1 VLAVAGRQAERR
13 PIRLG
18 MRGDGLVEVEAGLAA
33 GDAVVAPAA
42 GFVAVGERVRARP
55 VPAPGAGR

>member
-1 VLAVAGRQAERR
+1 
-13 PIRLG
+13 
-18 MRGDGLVEVEAGLAA
+18 MRGDALVEVTAGLAE

-55 VPAPGAGR
+55 VPAPGAGRAL